1 LALRRIFQRRPAHHT
16 PHHYDVI
23 PEGAHDRYYHIE
35 DHFESPE
42 LIRDIILGISD
53 GLTVPFALSA
63 GLSSMGSNHL
73 VITGGLAELI
83 SGAISMGLGGYLSAK
98 SEADHYYAERRRE
111 EWEVENCLDAE
122 IQEIYDIMSPYGLDQ
137 DALAPVI
144 EKFKSDPQKFVD
156 FMMKFEL
163 NLEKPDPSRSWQ
175 SAVTIGISY
184 FIAGLIPLI
193 PYFFVDNVIVGLYA
207 SSLVTLA
214 CLLIFGYIK
223 ALFTSPEKAWWGAI
237 QTALVGGIA
246 AAASY
251 GGVWL
256 IEHKN

>member
-1 LALRRIFQRRPAHHT
+1 
-16 PHHYDVI
+16 
-23 PEGAHDRYYHIE
+23 
-35 DHFESPE
+35 
-42 LIRDIILGISD
+42 
-53 GLTVPFALSA
+53 LSA
-63 GLSSMGSNHL
+63 GLSSMGDSHL

-111 EWEVENCLDAE
+111 EWEVENCLQAE
-122 IQEIYDIMSPYGLDQ
+122 IQEIYDIMAPYGLDQ
-137 DALAPVI
+137 EALKPVI
-144 EKFKSDPQKFVD
+144 DKFKSDPQKFVD

-163 NLEKPDPSRSWQ
+163 NLEKPNPSRSWQ
-175 SAVTIGISY
+175 SAVTIGFSY

-193 PYFFVDNVIVGLYA
+193 PYFFVNDAVKGLYA
-207 SSLVTLA
+207 SSVVTLV
-214 CLLIFGYIK
+214 CLLVFGYIK
-223 ALFTSPEKAWWGAI
+223 ALITSPEKALWGAI

-256 IEHKN
+256 IKDKN